1 MNNVQ
6 PQVNQAMV
14 NPGINQV
21 NQTVAMLN
29 KQTIANVQEP
39 IALQPTTQMVRAQQ
53 MQPQAVAPVAQ
64 AQNTQATPQVT
75 PVANKYR
82 VGNVSIDLAIV
93 KGNLVPNGWLPLNN
107 LFIQTVIKTMQH
119 FGKLQSIENYWVDF
133 SRRIFK
139 SVYEEGDKQK
149 GDPTEIARINFYS
162 VLSYLNTCMKNNLD
176 PLCDEEIAPTYDR
189 RTHNVKATILLDGY
203 NKIYNSHPKTDG
215 LEWVFGQN
223 VEKEIIV
230 TEWVW
235 DDVCHRKTPK
245 EHKVIK
251 YVPSY
256 VECKIYLKGQSHP
269 TSNIADTDD
278 IGTSA
283 AWKEHPRRMM
293 MNRAFTRAVRTA
305 YNLEGLSEDDLDDIK
320 NSAYKEQAL
329 EMERYL
335 QAVNSNLDRCT
346 TKSQLAQIEKYMFT
360 KISDLDTLTHD
371 ALIAKYNDV
380 KRRVESAE
388 LQAQVAQ
395 VAPVAPAVQTQAPVT
410 AQISP
415 QEMVQAVL
423 NQPDEPTLP
432 QAQVVSDVNLLDM
445 NLNNNNV
452 NSATANAGVPTE
464 NLQLSKVPEDNLNI
478 MKKSQD
484 QFVTQM
490 SLEELAKIV

>member
-1 MNNVQ
+1 
-6 PQVNQAMV
+6 
-14 NPGINQV
+14 
-21 NQTVAMLN
+21 
-29 KQTIANVQEP
+29 
-39 IALQPTTQMVRAQQ
+39 
-53 MQPQAVAPVAQ
+53 
-64 AQNTQATPQVT
+64 
-75 PVANKYR
+75 
-82 VGNVSIDLAIV
+82 
-93 KGNLVPNGWLPLNN
+93 
-107 LFIQTVIKTMQH
+107 
-119 FGKLQSIENYWVDF
+119 
-133 SRRIFK
+133 
-139 SVYEEGDKQK
+139 
-149 GDPTEIARINFYS
+149 
-162 VLSYLNTCMKNNLD
+162 
-176 PLCDEEIAPTYDR
+176 
-189 RTHNVKATILLDGY
+189 
-203 NKIYNSHPKTDG
+203 
-215 LEWVFGQN
+215 
-223 VEKEIIV
+223 
-230 TEWVW
+230 
-235 DDVCHRKTPK
+235 
-245 EHKVIK
+245 
-251 YVPSY
+251 
-256 VECKIYLKGQSHP
+256 
-269 TSNIADTDD
+269 
-278 IGTSA
+278 
-283 AWKEHPRRMM
+283 MM
-293 MNRAFTRAVRTA
+293 MTRAFTRAVRTA
-305 YNLEGLSEDDLDDIK
+305 YNPEGLSEDDLDDIK

-415 QEMVQAVL
+415 QEMAQAVL
-423 NQPDEPTLP
+423 NQPDELTLP